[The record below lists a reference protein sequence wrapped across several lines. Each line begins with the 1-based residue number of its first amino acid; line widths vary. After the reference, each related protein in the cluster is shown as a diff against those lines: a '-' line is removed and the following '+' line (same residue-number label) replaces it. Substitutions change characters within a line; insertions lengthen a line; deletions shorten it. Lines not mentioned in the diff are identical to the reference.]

1 MKNLTVKISA
11 LLLVLLFAEARCTKQ
26 QYRARSKRYP
36 HDVPKKG

>member
-1 MKNLTVKISA
+1 MKNLAVKIGA
-11 LLLVLLFAEARCTKQ
+11 LLLVLALAEAGCTKQ